1 MSRVNFVSID
11 DDSAISEQAMSE
23 ERTALLAAFHDVR
36 RESERLAA
44 PLTDEDQQV
53 QSMPD
58 VSPTKWHLAHVTWFF
73 ETFLLSEEIPD
84 YEPFHPDFGY
94 LFNSYYEAVGPR
106 HARPSR
112 GLLTR
117 PSRAEVQDYRAHVDA
132 SMERLI
138 RTAPSADWPGIA
150 ERITLGL
157 NHEQQ
162 HQELLLMDIKH
173 VFSCNPLDPAYM
185 SRPLERSGAKSR
197 QDWVEVPGAVRDIG
211 HAGNGF
217 AFDNESPRHPVL
229 VQDFRI
235 ASQPV
240 SNGDYLNFVADEG
253 YRQPEHWFMDG
264 IETVRE
270 EEWRAP
276 LYWREVDGDWF
287 EFTLHGVR
295 PLDPDAPVTHVSYYE
310 AAAYASWAGHRLPSE
325 QEWEIAAAETEA
337 RPAARKADQFHP
349 GAATEPEAGT
359 DESAAPSPFVFG
371 DVWEWTQSAYGAYP
385 GFKPDSG
392 AIGEYNGKFM
402 ANQMVLRGGSCV
414 TPPGHARS
422 TYRNFFYPSQRWM
435 FSGIRLAADA

>member
-1 MSRVNFVSID
+1 MSRVSVFSID
-11 DDSAISEQAMSE
+11 SESDGD
-23 ERTALLAAFHDVR
+23 ERVIGAERAALLAAFRDVR

-58 VSPTKWHLAHVTWFF
+58 ASPTKWHLAHVTWFF
-73 ETFLLSEEIPD
+73 ETFLLSEEVPD
-84 YEPFHPDFGY
+84 YEPFHPEFGY

-106 HARPSR
+106 HARPAR

-132 SMERLI
+132 AMERLI
-138 RTAPSADWPGIA
+138 RTAPAADWSGIA

-173 VFSCNPLDPAYM
+173 VFSCNPLAPAYAA
-185 SRPLERSGAKSR
+185 RPLEMTGGSAP
-197 QDWVEVPGAVRDIG
+197 QDWIDVSGAVREIG

-235 ASQPV
+235 ASRPV
-240 SNGDYLNFVADEG
+240 SNGDYLAFVSDEG

-264 IETVRE
+264 IETA
-270 EEWRAP
+270 RAEGWGSP
-276 LYWREVDGDWF
+276 LYWREIDGDWF

-310 AAAYASWAGHRLPSE
+310 AAAYASWAGHRLPTE
-325 QEWEIAAAETEA
+325 QEWEIAAAETDA
-337 RPAARKADQFHP
+337 QAAAPTADQFHP
-349 GAATEPEAGT
+349 GAASRAGETAPADDDSDEA
-359 DESAAPSPFVFG
+359 PPFVFG

-385 GFKPDSG
+385 GFKP
-392 AIGEYNGKFM
+392 
-402 ANQMVLRGGSCV
+402 
-414 TPPGHARS
+414 
-422 TYRNFFYPSQRWM
+422 
-435 FSGIRLAADA
+435 